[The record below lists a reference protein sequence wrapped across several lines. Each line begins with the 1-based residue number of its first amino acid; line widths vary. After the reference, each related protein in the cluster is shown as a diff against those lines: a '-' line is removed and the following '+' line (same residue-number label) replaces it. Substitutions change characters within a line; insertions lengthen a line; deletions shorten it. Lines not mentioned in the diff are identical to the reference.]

1 MPFENYDKEVIKA
14 LKTKDAAVFCGAG
27 ISYNSGLPIV
37 SALLDYL
44 FSKLELTTKEAEEI
58 YNSDL
63 PFESIMEMVLNESGL
78 EEIQNIFTA
87 GNQNANHILLAK
99 LAKRGFLKIIYTT
112 NFDVLIE
119 KALESEGL
127 SSGSDFKVYSSE
139 SDFDSICW
147 DDDSIKVIKIHGC
160 ATKKEDMALTMS
172 LIASDKY
179 SAMRKSLLHEIFGGG
194 RCSNVIVL
202 GYSCSDLDLTPL
214 IESFTGKK
222 SNIFFI
228 EHQSSPRLPASESVS
243 AKAGRNPFRNYE
255 GLRLFVDTNKLVKDI
270 WEVLLDEEYFNDPA
284 PNIAWKEN
292 IDQWYFKSVEE
303 SGTGVKH
310 HIAARLLYA
319 VAEFEE
325 AIEHNRKAV
334 AIALKSNNML
344 AYSAEIG
351 NMGMALS
358 AIGDNEQAKFC
369 LEESIPLCKR
379 MRNLQGLS
387 AQLQT
392 YGNILHRTGDNR
404 NAIEAHK
411 DALYYAEV
419 QNDENAISTVLGDMS
434 NAYNKLG
441 MYNDAVKSL
450 NRALDLSRKL
460 GNRQAES
467 SQLGIMAGTY
477 LGMGEFQQCLEYCL
491 KGAEMKKTLGDR
503 QGESMLL
510 VNLLNIYRILDKKQE
525 ALKVAD
531 ECLALAKKIG
541 NKQAEQMVMLNISL
555 M

>member
-1 MPFENYDKEVIKA
+1 MTFENSAQEIIKA
-14 LKTKDAAVFCGAG
+14 LKTRNAAVFCGAG

-37 SALLDYL
+37 STLLDYL
-44 FSKLELTTKEAEEI
+44 FSKLELTNKEAEEI

-63 PFESIMEMVLNESGL
+63 PFESIMEMVLTESGL
-78 EEIQNIFTA
+78 GEIQDIFTA
-87 GNQNANHILLAK
+87 GIPNANHRFLAK
-99 LAKRGFLKIIYTT
+99 LAKRGLLNIIYTT

-127 SSGSDFKVYSSE
+127 SLENDFRVYSSE
-139 SDFDSICW
+139 SDFNSIWW
-147 DDDSIKVIKIHGC
+147 DDDRIKVIKIHGC
-160 ATKKEDMALTMS
+160 AIKKEEMAITMS

-179 SAMRKSLLHEIFGGG
+179 SAMRKNLLHEIFGGQ
-194 RCSNVIVL
+194 RCSEVIVL
-202 GYSCSDLDLTPL
+202 GYSCSDLDLSPL
-214 IESFTGKK
+214 IESFAGKK
-222 SNIFFI
+222 SNIIFI
-228 EHQSSPRLPASESVS
+228 EHDTSNAAVTSEPVSV
-243 AKAGRNPFRNYE
+243 KRGKNPFRNYT
-255 GLRLFVDTNKLVKDI
+255 GLRLFADTNEIIKNV
-270 WEVLLDEEYFNDPA
+270 WATLLGEGYFNDPI
-284 PNIAWKEN
+284 PHVTWKEN
-292 IDQWYFKSVEE
+292 IDKWYFKSVDE

-325 AIEHNRKAV
+325 AIEHNRKAI

-344 AYSAEIG
+344 AYSSETG

-358 AIGDNEQAKFC
+358 AIGENEQAKFC

-379 MRNLQGLS
+379 MRNLQGIS

-392 YGNILHRTGDNR
+392 YGNILHRVGDDR
-404 NAIEAHK
+404 KAIESHK
-411 DALYYAEV
+411 DALYYAEA

-441 MYNDAVKSL
+441 MYSDAIKSL

-467 SQLGIMAGTY
+467 SQLGIMANTY
-477 LGMGEFQQCLEYCL
+477 VGMGKFQECLEYCL

-503 QGESMLL
+503 QGECMIL
-510 VNLLNIYRILDKKQE
+510 VNLVNIYRVLDRKQE
-525 ALKVAD
+525 ALIVAD
-531 ECLALAKKIG
+531 ECLALAKKTG
-541 NKQAEQMVMLNISL
+541 NKQAEQMVMLNMAL

>member
-1 MPFENYDKEVIKA
+1 MPSENNDQEIVKA
-14 LKTKDAAVFCGAG
+14 LKAKSAAVFCGAG
-27 ISYNSGLPIV
+27 ISYNSGLPV
-37 SALLDYL
+37 VTALLDYL
-44 FSKLELTTKEAEEI
+44 FSKLELTAKQASEI
-58 YNSDL
+58 YKSDL

-78 EEIQNIFTA
+78 EEIQNIFTE
-87 GNQNANHILLAK
+87 GNPNVNHILLAK
-99 LAKRGFLKIIYTT
+99 LAKRGLLNIIYTT
-112 NFDVLIE
+112 NFDILIE
-119 KALESEGL
+119 KALEGEGL
-127 SSGSDFKVYSSE
+127 SSGTDFRVYSSE
-139 SDFDSICW
+139 ADFASIRW
-147 DDDSIKVIKIHGC
+147 GDAMINIVKIHGC
-160 ATKKEDMALTMS
+160 ATKKEDMAITMS

-179 SAMRKSLLHEIFGGG
+179 SGMRKNLLHEIFGGG

-202 GYSCSDLDLTPL
+202 GYSCSDLDLTPI

-222 SNIFFI
+222 ANIFFI
-228 EHQSSPRLPASESVS
+228 EHQSSARLPTSEPVS
-243 AKAGRNPFRNYE
+243 AKIGKNPFLNYD
-255 GLRLFVDTNKLVKDI
+255 GLRLFVDTNKLIKNVWKS
-270 WEVLLDEEYFNDPA
+270 LFDEEYLNEPMPDV
-284 PNIAWKEN
+284 AWKEN
-292 IDQWYFKSVEE
+292 IDQWYLKSIEE
-303 SGTGVKH
+303 SGIGVKH

-325 AIEHNRKAV
+325 AIEHNRKAI

-344 AYSAEIG
+344 AYSSEVG

-379 MRNLQGLS
+379 MQNLQGLS

-419 QNDENAISTVLGDMS
+419 QNDENAICTVLGDMS

-441 MYNDAVKSL
+441 MYSDAVKSL

-460 GNRQAES
+460 GNKQAES
-467 SQLGIMAGTY
+467 SQLGIMSGTY

-491 KGAEMKKTLGDR
+491 KGADMKKTLGDR
-503 QGESMLL
+503 QGECMLL
-510 VNLLNIYRILDKKQE
+510 VNLLNIYRILNKKQE
-525 ALKVAD
+525 ALTVAD

-541 NKQAEQMVMLNISL
+541 NKQAEQIVMLNISI